1 MKEISAPQAKRILV
15 EILQEFHQFCHRENL
30 RYSLYAGSLIGALRH
45 QGFIPWDD
53 DIDVLMPGKIMNGC
67 FIFTTLLRIRLIWN

>member
-30 RYSLYAGSLIGALRH
+30 RYSLYAG
-45 QGFIPWDD
+45 
-53 DIDVLMPGKIMNGC
+53 
-67 FIFTTLLRIRLIWN
+67 